1 MRDSEA
7 IREAASL
14 QYLANSV
21 RKFERGHRFYTP
33 RESVPE
39 WQATAPLIACCCR
52 LLEEPGRLRLRL
64 EFYRQ
69 RCALA
74 LPHDANLDEAAFG
87 QSFRNGG
94 EFTDRGDCLSI
105 Q

>member
-1 MRDSEA
+1 VRDSEA
-7 IREAASL
+7 IRKAASL

-21 RKFERGHRFYTP
+21 RKFERGRRFYTP

-39 WQATAPLIACCCR
+39 WQATASQFACCCR

-64 EFYRQ
+64 EFNRQ

-74 LPHDANLDEAAFG
+74 LSHDANLNEAAFRQG
-87 QSFRNGG
+87 FRNGG
-94 EFTDRGDCLSI
+94 EVTDRGDCLSI